1 MALTLV
7 TDCLHTRKWAFFASM
22 MIKIGRNFLF
32 WLSSRAMLQFT
43 DQVSPTY
50 TAVDLRLCF
59 HWGISRAQYIDTL
72 SWFNVVFAYR
82 EHGSG
87 PRKWTFTKRLQTN
100 DSKRLDNSCDW
111 TLTRP
116 SHDSDADSTIF
127 KWLWL
132 EGLVTL
138 TRQKWLGHITA
149 DHRKGST
156 SQNSEKK
163 LRSDSESLD
172 VMDVYTSQKNEN
184 TPKNSKTQQPKEY

>member
-1 MALTLV
+1 MDVHKTLANQW
-7 TDCLHTRKWAFFASM
+7 LEATRQ
-22 MIKIGRNFLF
+22 FL
-32 WLSSRAMLQFT
+32 WL
-43 DQVSPTY
+43 
-50 TAVDLRLCF
+50 
-59 HWGISRAQYIDTL
+59 
-72 SWFNVVFAYR
+72 
-82 EHGSG
+82 
-87 PRKWTFTKRLQTN
+87 
-100 DSKRLDNSCDW
+100 DSDS
-111 TLTRP
+111 TRP

-184 TPKNSKTQQPKEY
+184 TPKNLKTQQPKEY